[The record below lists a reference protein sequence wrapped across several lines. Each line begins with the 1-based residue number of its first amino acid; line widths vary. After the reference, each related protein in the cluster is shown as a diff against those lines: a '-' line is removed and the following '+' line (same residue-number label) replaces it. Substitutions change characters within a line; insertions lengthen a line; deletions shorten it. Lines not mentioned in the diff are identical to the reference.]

1 MGHRFKCK
9 FRDFEIFTKKK
20 KKKTRRKISGLLGL
34 IKRSYTGQKENYP
47 KIEKN
52 GKSYFI
58 KIKHFPLLKCPS
70 KGTCTP
76 NVPEAL
82 LTKAIDHEK

>member
-20 KKKTRRKISGLLGL
+20 RKKTRRKISGLLGL

-58 KIKHFPLLKCPS
+58 KIKHFPILKCPS

>member
-20 KKKTRRKISGLLGL
+20 KNKEKKIWVVGLD
-34 IKRSYTGQKENYP
+34 KEVLHRTKKNYP
-47 KIEKN
+47 KKEKN

-58 KIKHFPLLKCPS
+58 KIKHFPILKCPS

>member
-9 FRDFEIFTKKK
+9 FRDCEIFTKKK

-47 KIEKN
+47 KKEKN

-58 KIKHFPLLKCPS
+58 KIKHFPILKCPS